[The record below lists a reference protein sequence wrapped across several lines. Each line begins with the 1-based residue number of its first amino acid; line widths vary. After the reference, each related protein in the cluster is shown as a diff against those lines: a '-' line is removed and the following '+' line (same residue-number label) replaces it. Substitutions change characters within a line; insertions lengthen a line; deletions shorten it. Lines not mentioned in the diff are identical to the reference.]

1 MRILLALTFMA
12 AMAAGCGGSKKKAA
26 APASPATEAT
36 EKSDDDAVTDEN
48 TPAEGEDAPDTKSA
62 DPQEGGQ

>member
-1 MRILLALTFMA
+1 MRILLALALIA
-12 AMAAGCGGSKKKAA
+12 ALAGCGKKKPAA
-26 APASPATEAT
+26 SPASPATEAT
-36 EKSDDDAVTDEN
+36 EKSDDAVQDKD

>member
-1 MRILLALTFMA
+1 MRILLALALIA
-12 AMAAGCGGSKKKAA
+12 ALAGCGKKKPA
-26 APASPATEAT
+26 ASPAAPQSEAT
-36 EKSDDDAVTDEN
+36 EKSDDDAVKDEN

>member
-1 MRILLALTFMA
+1 MRILLALTLMA
-12 AMAAGCGGSKKKAA
+12 AMATGCGKKKPAA
-26 APASPATEAT
+26 SPASPQTEAT
-36 EKSDDDAVTDEN
+36 EKSDDDAVKDEN